1 MAARRSRRPAGAAVS
16 GWPSRGDGYR
26 WPFPRRSPRPHKPP
40 APDQPSVGLPRT
52 EGGPVMGESFE
63 EFIAAER
70 ALERQAWAHA
80 EAARLPAAELAS
92 IDVVALREEIADCHA
107 NQ

>member
-1 MAARRSRRPAGAAVS
+1 
-16 GWPSRGDGYR
+16 
-26 WPFPRRSPRPHKPP
+26 
-40 APDQPSVGLPRT
+40 
-52 EGGPVMGESFE
+52 MGESFA

-92 IDVVALREEIADCHA
+92 IDPFELRDEIADCLA
-107 NQ
+107 NQQPTTAALLAAILDRVVAWQAARLRPPPRRGGAER

>member
-1 MAARRSRRPAGAAVS
+1 
-16 GWPSRGDGYR
+16 
-26 WPFPRRSPRPHKPP
+26 
-40 APDQPSVGLPRT
+40 
-52 EGGPVMGESFE
+52 MGEPFA

-92 IDVVALREEIADCHA
+92 IDVFALREEIAACHA
-107 NQ
+107 NQQPTTAALLAAIVDRAVAWQAARLRPPRRGGAER